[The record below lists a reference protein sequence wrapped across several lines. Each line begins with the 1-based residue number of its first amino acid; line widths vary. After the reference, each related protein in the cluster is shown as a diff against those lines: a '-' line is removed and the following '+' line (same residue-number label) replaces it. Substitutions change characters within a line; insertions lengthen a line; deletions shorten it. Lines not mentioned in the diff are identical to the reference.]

1 MSETH
6 KKKTRKTRKRS
17 TRKKL
22 EKKPEKLENKTRRKQ
37 RGSRKLDDLKH
48 LTLYVARKEGLYIFN
63 DGSILKQDE
72 NYTEEEAIEMVK
84 IENAVYPRDQ
94 RVQEKNNLGFFDPVG
109 IYKRTLLNGW
119 KRPENI
125 CFMKDKDMRIVS
137 FCFVFLDYHL
147 PKNEGMNINN
157 VAVLPSCG
165 GRGIC
170 QYMIAEVSKYLLSM
184 EPWTPLTI
192 GFEHIDRGIGYLR
205 KSKFNIASCKCYL
218 RVGFRLINSLSEL
231 GKRVLSYDCGRND
244 YMIKYNIEYKGVI
257 YNLVET
263 AKYRTFLLVHKDSV
277 SEYDEKGLN
286 QYYDI
291 DDTVV
296 CTKEFSGRLN
306 ESIQSGCSI
315 M

>member
-1 MSETH
+1 E
-6 KKKTRKTRKRS
+6 
-17 TRKKL
+17 
-22 EKKPEKLENKTRRKQ
+22 E
-37 RGSRKLDDLKH
+37 RGARKLDD

-63 DGSILKQDE
+63 DGFILKQVE

-84 IENAVYPRDQ
+84 IENAAYGPRTNF
-94 RVQEKNNLGFFDPVG
+94 EKLFE
-109 IYKRTLLNGW
+109 LLNGW
-119 KRPENI
+119 RHSWKKMPENI

-147 PKNEGMNINN
+147 PENEGMNINN

-170 QYMIAEVSKYLLSM
+170 QYMIAEVSKYLLST

-192 GFEHIDRGIGYLR
+192 GFEHIDGGD
-205 KSKFNIASCKCYL
+205 SKFNIASCKCYL

-231 GKRVLSYDCGRND
+231 GKRVLSYDGGKND

-263 AKYRTFLLVHKDSV
+263 A
-277 SEYDEKGLN
+277 
-286 QYYDI
+286 
-291 DDTVV
+291 
-296 CTKEFSGRLN
+296 
-306 ESIQSGCSI
+306 
-315 M
+315 

>member
-1 MSETH
+1 MASG
-6 KKKTRKTRKRS
+6 K
-17 TRKKL
+17 
-22 EKKPEKLENKTRRKQ
+22 N
-37 RGSRKLDDLKH
+37 GACKLDD

-63 DGSILKQDE
+63 DGFILKQVE

-84 IENAVYPRDQ
+84 IDNAVYGPSPASKTD
-94 RVQEKNNLGFFDPVG
+94 LGDFDPVG
-109 IYKRTLLNGW
+109 IYKRIGDV
-119 KRPENI
+119 PENI

-170 QYMIAEVSKYLLSM
+170 QYMIAEVSKYLLST

-192 GFEHIDRGIGYLR
+192 GFEHIDRGD
-205 KSKFNIASCKCYL
+205 SKFNIASCKCYL

-277 SEYDEKGLN
+277 SEYDEFGVN

-296 CTKEFSGRLN
+296 CTKEFSCLSN